1 MDRLSIQLTLMTGP
15 VLTGGLV
22 IALFSLGHYAW
33 PPILGAVA
41 LGFALSW
48 YAAYLIS
55 RKIKRDDPNWDETR
69 KDRTDAVPR
78 INEPE
83 V

>member
-1 MDRLSIQLTLMTGP
+1 MDRLSIQLTLMTGA
-15 VLTGGLV
+15 VLTGGFV
-22 IALFSLGHYAW
+22 IALFSLGLYAW
-33 PPILGAVA
+33 LPILGAVA

-48 YAAYLIS
+48 PTAYLIS
-55 RKIKRDDPNWDETR
+55 RSIKRDDPNWDETR

-78 INEPE
+78 LNEPE

>member
-1 MDRLSIQLTLMTGP
+1 MDRLSIQLTLMTGA
-15 VLTGGLV
+15 VLTGSFV
-22 IALFSLGHYAW
+22 IVLFSLGYYAW
-33 PPILGAVA
+33 TPLLAAVA
-41 LGFALSW
+41 LGYALSW
-48 YAAYLIS
+48 PSAYLIS
-55 RKIKRDDPNWDETR
+55 RYIKREDPGWDETR